1 MGRRSAAFGKKDTG
15 RRRQNPESR
24 IQNSEY
30 EKAVGTDVD
39 EMDGAFR
46 TPPRPYAPTFPSK
59 RASKDGG
66 GAVVWHDRCLMVAR
80 RNQKQVSRPEKVG
93 TERDISG
100 DYLKN

>member
-1 MGRRSAAFGKKDTG
+1 MGRRSAAFGKKET
-15 RRRQNPESR
+15 ESG

>member
-1 MGRRSAAFGKKDTG
+1 LQNGTAKCGLWEEGHGKKET
-15 RRRQNPESR
+15 ESR
-24 IQNSEY
+24 IQNPEY
-30 EKAVGTDVD
+30 EKAVGTDAD

-66 GAVVWHDRCLMVAR
+66 GAVVWHDGCLMVAR

-100 DYLKN
+100 DHLKN